1 MANADI
7 NNVPRFRMPNF
18 RSRLHDH
25 IFYLNLIRLLSP
37 RDGEIGHNNIYLYI
51 YIIVIM
57 VLVGLIT
64 GIRTLY
70 RR

>member
-37 RDGEIGHNNIYLYI
+37 RDGEINHNNIYIYLYHSQ
-51 YIIVIM
+51 Y
-57 VLVGLIT
+57 
-64 GIRTLY
+64 GIGRVNNWY
-70 RR
+70 PYAAS